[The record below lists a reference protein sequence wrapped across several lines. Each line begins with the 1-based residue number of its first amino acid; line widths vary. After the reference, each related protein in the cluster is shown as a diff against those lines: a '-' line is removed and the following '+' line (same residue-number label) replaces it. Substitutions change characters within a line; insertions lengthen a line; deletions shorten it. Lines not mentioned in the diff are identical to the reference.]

1 MKKNTLN
8 YKEIEALAKNG
19 LSNREIAEA
28 LNICEKSFYNY
39 LKKDT
44 HFTVAIKKGKSYF
57 KQKIRKALLSKATT
71 DKDTTALIFLTKRL
85 GLLKDDGVELISLK
99 SSKDVLK
106 AFETLFNSNVP
117 IEQKS
122 ILKSILDSYVKSF
135 ETLELQERLEK
146 LEELYDEKHKKQTYK
161 A

>member
-44 HFTVAIKKGKSYF
+44 YFTVAIKRGKSYF

>member
-44 HFTVAIKKGKSYF
+44 HFTVAIKRGKSYF

-99 SSKDVLK
+99 SSKDILK

-135 ETLELQERLEK
+135 EILELQERLEK

>member
-44 HFTVAIKKGKSYF
+44 YFTVAIKRGKSYF

-135 ETLELQERLEK
+135 EILELQERLEK